1 MQTIHNIKK
10 LYCDDALI
18 SENYNK
24 LKFFLKRKNI
34 YYYNYLLNKETMLV
48 NNVIYI
54 KNPINNRR
62 MKINS
67 TFYKKK
73 MLEIYN
79 DLE

>member
-1 MQTIHNIKK
+1 
-10 LYCDDALI
+10 
-18 SENYNK
+18 
-24 LKFFLKRKNI
+24 
-34 YYYNYLLNKETMLV
+34 MLV

-73 MLEIYN
+73 MLEIYTLDYNIYN
-79 DLE
+79 DINNYIKKKQFYLKKKFFT